1 MGNSKTIV
9 CPNCGAV
16 SSNLDNCEYCGSIL
30 VKLAFIL
37 QADGK
42 EVSKE
47 LKELGI
53 GKSVYVNPT
62 IFAAI
67 QKQIEQ
73 SKKFESQITTRFSY
87 CDSLG
92 DMMSIES
99 LFLDFYPN
107 SAPILTIS
115 FDMEN
120 DKENL
125 DFRRFEEA
133 NEIYS
138 LFEVEQDYT
147 AMKCS
152 LQMDNDARLTAQ
164 LIHYVITDVL
174 KLSIEKL
181 TTHTYIELDD
191 EEYYQ
196 IVTEDQAGRL
206 KEDFDYYYSKYL
218 KNIQTQRDLKKC
230 DNELYRISNE
240 NLYKKSKELEIKYQE
255 RLKKIA
261 NREHFI
267 HTQMWHN
274 AYERII
280 NDGWNASKWISENAT
295 KQEFEEIINNKNDDA
310 LDVDLQDA
318 GEKNNVAN
326 NTMAQHQKNNSNIN
340 TSNTSSE
347 SLQNIAK
354 QFVETLNTEVQTKT
368 NINLSR
374 WVIIVLI
381 LVIIIL
387 LVV

>member
-30 VKLAFIL
+30 VKVASIL
-37 QADGK
+37 QEEGK
-42 EVSKE
+42 DVTKE
-47 LKELGI
+47 LEKLGI

-87 CDSLG
+87 RDSLG
-92 DMMSIES
+92 NMMPIES

-120 DKENL
+120 DKQNL
-125 DFRRFEEA
+125 YFTRFEET

-147 AMKCS
+147 AMNCS
-152 LQMDNDARLTAQ
+152 LQMDNDAKLTAQ

-174 KLSIEKL
+174 KRSIEKL

-191 EEYYQ
+191 EDSYQ

-218 KNIQTQRDLKKC
+218 KNIQTQRDLILC
-230 DNELYRISNE
+230 DKELYRISNE

-267 HTQMWHN
+267 HTSMWYN
-274 AYERII
+274 AYRRII
-280 NDGWNASKWISENAT
+280 NDGWTQNKWISENAT
-295 KQEFEEIINNKNDDA
+295 KQEIEEIINNKNDDA

-354 QFVETLNTEVQTKT
+354 QFIETLNTEVQTKT